1 MKKLSS
7 LFFAAGLFFL
17 TSCQTTREI
26 SINDN
31 GGGTMV
37 TTMDMSQL
45 LGIAKMSGEADKM
58 GDQKLDTTIS
68 FANMADSI
76 PDATPADKE
85 LLKKGS
91 MAMVMNM
98 EEDKFLA
105 KISFP
110 FSDVTEI
117 TKLQQ
122 LSGKLMKESMK
133 KQMSGKGQEGMP
145 DDALPLPQAGF
156 DDYFKTTYSKGLIE
170 VRLDKEKYATVG
182 ADQGMQSLK
191 EAMSQGLPFLNKV
204 IIHLP
209 KPAKSVE
216 GANAKLSEDKKTL
229 TVENDMSDFFEDAT
243 KLEYKV
249 EF

>member
-1 MKKLSS
+1 MKKLSF
-7 LFFAAGLFFL
+7 LFFAAALFFL
-17 TSCQTTREI
+17 TSCDTTREI
-26 SINDN
+26 TINDN

-45 LGIAKMSGEADKM
+45 MGIAKMSGEADKIS
-58 GDQKLDTTIS
+58 DQKAMDTTIS
-68 FANMADSI
+68 FASIADSI
-76 PDATPADKE
+76 PNIEPSEKE

-98 EEDKFLA
+98 EDDKFLA

-117 TKLQQ
+117 VKLQK
-122 LSGKLMKESMK
+122 LSGRLMQESMK
-133 KQMSGKGQEGMP
+133 KQMSGKGAEGMP
-145 DDALPLPQAGF
+145 DDALPQAGF
-156 DDYFKTTYSKGLIE
+156 DDYFKATYTKGLIE
-170 VRLDKEKYATVG
+170 VRLDKEKYATVN
-182 ADQGMQSLK
+182 ADQGMQGLK
-191 EAMSQGLPFLNKV
+191 EAMGQGLPLLNKV

-209 KPAKSVE
+209 RPAKKVE

-249 EF
+249 EY